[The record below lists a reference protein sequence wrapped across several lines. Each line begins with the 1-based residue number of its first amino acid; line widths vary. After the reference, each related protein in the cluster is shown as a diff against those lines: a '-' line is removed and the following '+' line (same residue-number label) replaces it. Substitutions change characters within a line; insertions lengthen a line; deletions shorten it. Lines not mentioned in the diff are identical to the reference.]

1 MPFSLFPPS
10 PFFHPLYLRSTHVLR
25 HCSLSDGLL
34 STPLCENVSIGRGRG
49 TFVNVTEGIGGLAAA
64 RVCIIFTTS
73 RHHQSPIS
81 AHTLVTSPL
90 IIAVATLYDI
100 ESNQIESNLRKI
112 ILVCVVRVV
121 PNIRSGFA
129 ELFPPLPS
137 PPHIRRKA
145 EQVQICPRGAA
156 REGKIRKRRSERQRV
171 VLDRSVNVLEKQETR
186 V

>member
-90 IIAVATLYDI
+90 IIAGGNFVRHRV
-100 ESNQIESNLRKI
+100 ESNRIE
-112 ILVCVVRVV
+112 
-121 PNIRSGFA
+121 FA
-129 ELFPPLPS
+129 EDYSCLRSARGSKHPERVRRAISSTPFPS
-137 PPHIRRKA
+137 PHQK
-145 EQVQICPRGAA
+145 
-156 REGKIRKRRSERQRV
+156 EGRAGPNLSSRSR
-171 VLDRSVNVLEKQETR
+171 
-186 V
+186 